1 MGNMH
6 VTQTGQFWTTT
17 NSVENSLSYEA
28 DTFST
33 NHQITKFYETWRLLI
48 NFHIIL
54 LHRLGNASDFL
65 ASCPAVKSLYACLCF
80 LRVPHAAWFVQPN
93 NVWQV
98 QIIKL
103 YTSQFTPASRH
114 FLYLRFKNFSQHCV
128 TEHPRHTFFPFSEG
142 PSSTLTQNNSHN
154 NTRSSTFFVANGN
167 TWFLT
172 NKQYIIPRIQS
183 APNIYANTTLIFR
196 NNFKTPAFSEH

>member
-1 MGNMH
+1 M
-6 VTQTGQFWTTT
+6 QAI
-17 NSVENSLSYEA
+17 SLL
-28 DTFST
+28 
-33 NHQITKFYETWRLLI
+33 R
-48 NFHIIL
+48 IL
-54 LHRLGNASDFL
+54 L
-65 ASCPAVKSLYACLCF
+65 VKSLYAWLCL

-98 QIIKL
+98 KIIKR
-103 YTSQFTPASRH
+103 YTAQFTPASRH

-154 NTRSSTFFVANGN
+154 NSRSSTFFVANGK

-172 NKQYIIPRIQS
+172 NKQYITPRIQS
-183 APNIYANTTLIFR
+183 APNICANTTLIFR
-196 NNFKTPAFSEH
+196 NNFKTPAFSEQYLSLCCDFDLHSVQETSTHAQLSQHSLLDQTFSLAINKAFTFH